1 MPAYNFKSMQVVPP
15 AKDFID
21 IVLSKTQRQTPTVVH
36 NGWQIQR
43 IRQFY
48 MRKVKFTAQNWNE
61 KLTQILDDFPKVEDI
76 HPFYSD
82 LLNVLYDKDHYKLA
96 LGQLS
101 TARNLIDKLSQGECC
116 CCQPCCRC
124 SAWLLPPSCSAHLFA
139 WPCLL

>member
-1 MPAYNFKSMQVVPP
+1 MPAYNFKSMAVVPP

-48 MRKVKFTAQNWNE
+48 MRKVKFTAANWNE
-61 KLTQILDDFPKVEDI
+61 KLSQILQDFPKVEDI

-96 LGQLS
+96 LGQLN
-101 TARNLIDKLSQGECC
+101 TAKNLIDRLAQGE
-116 CCQPCCRC
+116 
-124 SAWLLPPSCSAHLFA
+124 SASLVW
-139 WPCLL
+139 WQQQQEGRRE